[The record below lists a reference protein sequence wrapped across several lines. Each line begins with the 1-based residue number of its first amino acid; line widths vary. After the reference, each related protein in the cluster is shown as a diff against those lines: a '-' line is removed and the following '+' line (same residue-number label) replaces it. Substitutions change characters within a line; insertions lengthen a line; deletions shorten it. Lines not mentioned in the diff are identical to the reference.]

1 MGFKV
6 GTQRP
11 TVAQIHDTYLNL
23 TENWIFHQVRFLR
36 TARSIF
42 LAKGTANL
50 DQFPWDPVY
59 ALTDRGTLGR
69 QWDRTVR
76 NLLGFYPYFREVCR
90 QEGVDLIHTHSGSV
104 GRRMLPLAQA
114 LKVPLLTS
122 FYGWEMFVH
131 PEGGAGLRRK
141 YRRLFA
147 SGAGFIAE
155 GPAAAEQLVRIG
167 CPAAKLEIHRLGV
180 DPAEIPFTERG
191 PGQDGSFR
199 ILMAARFDEKKGL
212 PYGVEAVCR
221 EARED
226 ARIRLTV
233 VGDASSQPKE
243 QNIRE
248 KLHELVRRF
257 GMSERV
263 QFTGFLSNRELH
275 ALAPVHHLFLHPS
288 VRAENGD
295 SEGGHPVVLTEMAA
309 TGMPIIATRH
319 CDIPE
324 IVIDE
329 ETGWLCRERSVDDL
343 VAALRNAVAS
353 PSTLAEYGR
362 RARHLVET
370 KYNARVNT
378 LDRVYQKFLQ

>member
-1 MGFKV
+1 V

-23 TENWIFHQVRFLR
+23 TENWIFHQVRFIR

-42 LAKGTANL
+42 LAKWTANL

-59 ALTDRGTLGR
+59 ALPGRGTLGR
-69 QWDRTVR
+69 QWNGAVR

-90 QEGVDLIHTHSGSV
+90 REGVNLIHTHSGSV
-104 GRRMLPLAQA
+104 GRRMLPLAQT

-131 PEGGAGLRRK
+131 PQGVAGLRRE

-147 SGAGFIAE
+147 FGAGFIAE

-167 CPAAKLEIHRLGV
+167 CPAAKLELHRLGV

-199 ILMAARFDEKKGL
+199 VLMAARFDEKKGL

-221 EARED
+221 VARENG
-226 ARIRLTV
+226 RIRLTV

-243 QNIRE
+243 QKIRE
-248 KLHELVRRF
+248 KLHELVERF

-263 QFTGFLSNRELH
+263 QFTGFLSNPELH
-275 ALAPVHHLFLHPS
+275 ALAPAHHLFLHPS

-309 TGMPIIATRH
+309 TGLP
-319 CDIPE
+319 
-324 IVIDE
+324 
-329 ETGWLCRERSVDDL
+329 
-343 VAALRNAVAS
+343 
-353 PSTLAEYGR
+353 
-362 RARHLVET
+362 
-370 KYNARVNT
+370 
-378 LDRVYQKFLQ
+378 